1 MSKRTIV
8 TFYGVTQVARPKGS
22 NSDAKERLAAAA
34 GRSFRSGGYGGV
46 GVDGLAKQAGL
57 TSGAFYAHYGSK
69 AEAFRRSVRDGV
81 HDLAEGILRFHEGG
95 GDWVAG
101 FIDFYLT
108 ERVSCDIGE
117 SCALQSLSVDV
128 ARAGDDVRSDYGAE
142 LNLAIDALALGVGGR
157 DRAIAL
163 LALLSGGVS
172 MARAVNSP
180 KLADEIVASLR
191 VAAAAIVDG

>member
-1 MSKRTIV
+1 M
-8 TFYGVTQVARPKGS
+8 GRPKGS

-34 GRSFRSGGYGGV
+34 GRSFRSGGFGGV
-46 GVDGLAKQAGL
+46 GIDGLAKEAGL

-69 AEAFRRSVRDGV
+69 AEAFRQSVRDGV
-81 HDLAEGILRFHEGG
+81 HDLAQGILGFQESG
-95 GDWVAG
+95 GDWVAR

-108 ERVSCDIGE
+108 ERVTCKIGE

-128 ARAGDDVRSDYGAE
+128 ARAGDEVRSDYGAE
-142 LNLAIDALALGVGGR
+142 LNLAMDALAHGVGGR
-157 DRAIAL
+157 EKAIAL

-180 KLADEIVASLR
+180 LLADEIIASLR
-191 VAAAAIVDG
+191 VGASAIAQ